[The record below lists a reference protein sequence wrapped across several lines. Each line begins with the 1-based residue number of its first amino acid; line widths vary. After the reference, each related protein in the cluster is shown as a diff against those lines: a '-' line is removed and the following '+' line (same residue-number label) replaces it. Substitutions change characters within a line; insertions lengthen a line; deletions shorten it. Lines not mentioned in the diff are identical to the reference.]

1 MAAFNAGSVGTDV
14 IKLNYHTSFPGS
26 DPFNQNNPADP
37 SSRALY
43 YEVAKTPSSVLDGL
57 DSTAVWTQ
65 WGPNKFNT
73 QTLELAG
80 AEINIAPPVI
90 DAAKGISV
98 SISVDAISSPIPK
111 DKTILFVAVVEQ
123 SVAKTALNAA
133 QQTMVKS
140 NETNFEYVVKK
151 LLPSAA
157 GTKLTTDIVKG
168 TPQTFNFEWAP
179 DLSKFYA
186 PNTGNL
192 AIVAFLQDELTRK
205 VYQTKMVANLNDPP
219 VITGIEM
226 LLPEQINVYPNP
238 ANKEFVVELPGIAQN
253 DISLRMVDQVGRMQ
267 ESGVIS
273 SGKSSASVNV
283 EQFAEGIYILVIG
296 SEKTGVVRKKV
307 MVVRKN

>member
-1 MAAFNAGSVGTDV
+1 M
-14 IKLNYHTSFPGS
+14 
-26 DPFNQNNPADP
+26 
-37 SSRALY
+37 
-43 YEVAKTPSSVLDGL
+43 
-57 DSTAVWTQ
+57 
-65 WGPNKFNT
+65 
-73 QTLELAG
+73 
-80 AEINIAPPVI
+80 
-90 DAAKGISV
+90 
-98 SISVDAISSPIPK
+98 
-111 DKTILFVAVVEQ
+111 AVVEQ
-123 SVAKTALNAA
+123 SVAKAVLNATKA
-133 QQTMVKS
+133 NMIKS

-205 VYQTKMVANLNDPP
+205 VYQTKLAGNLNDPP

-226 LLPEQINVYPNP
+226 LRPEQVNVYPNP
-238 ANKEFVVELPGIAQN
+238 ANKEFIVELPGIVQN
-253 DISLRMVDQVGRMQ
+253 DISLRMVDQVGRMH
-267 ESGVIS
+267 ESGVIA
-273 SGKSSASVNV
+273 SGKNSASVNV